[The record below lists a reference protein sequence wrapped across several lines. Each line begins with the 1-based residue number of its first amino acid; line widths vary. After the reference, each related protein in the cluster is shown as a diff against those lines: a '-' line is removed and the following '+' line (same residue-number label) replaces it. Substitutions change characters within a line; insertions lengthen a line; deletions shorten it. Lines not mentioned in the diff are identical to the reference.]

1 MFDDYDA
8 ESNSHW
14 CWIESSQGMLD
25 YLRDTW
31 RRILTGM
38 HDLLSN
44 MVRTSFDGSR
54 VRQGWWKRIL
64 TGMLDLQSVW
74 WLDLAFDRMLN

>member
-8 ESNSHW
+8 ESNLHW

-31 RRILTGM
+31 RRILTGTL
-38 HDLLSN
+38 DLLSN
-44 MVRTSFDGSR
+44 RVRPSFDGSR
-54 VRQGWWKRIL
+54 VRQGYSKRIL
-64 TGMLDLQSVW
+64 TGMLGLQSV
-74 WLDLAFDRMLN
+74 

>member
-8 ESNSHW
+8 ESNWHG

-25 YLRDTW
+25 YLRETW

-38 HDLLSN
+38 LDLLFD
-44 MVRTSFDGSR
+44 MVRPSFDGSR
-54 VRQGWWKRIL
+54 V
-64 TGMLDLQSVW
+64 
-74 WLDLAFDRMLN
+74 